1 MYVVAGTGFLPFS
14 FNTSFH
20 PWNIYLTH
28 IVLYV
33 SSIMRFSVQKYNK
46 VLP

>member
-1 MYVVAGTGFLPFS
+1 MYVVACTGFLP

-28 IVLYV
+28 IELYV
-33 SSIMRFSVQKYNK
+33 SSIMRFSQQKYNK